1 MGKYRGISMWN
12 MGQTYRHLKKPLD
25 DHNTIQ
31 NGPECRVPEDA
42 YAEVAPDDVEGSLKF
57 VITLI

>member
-1 MGKYRGISMWN
+1 MWN